1 VIVAAVVAL
10 WLVASS
16 PALAQLS
23 FASNDNPLFGAE
35 PEAVVSSDFNS
46 DSLLDLATADEG
58 FFTFHEGVEVLLNG
72 GGGSF
77 GSTQTL
83 YAADDAP
90 VSLDIGE
97 LNGDGHIDLAVA
109 NTNSQDVSVLLGAG
123 DGSFGGPQNPTNY
136 MLGGNVCA
144 VPPPSPSSVVVGF
157 FDADRH
163 PDLAV
168 ADGTCNAVWVLLNNG
183 DGTFGTPNGFPTDV
197 GPLQVATG
205 EFNDDGNLDLVTA
218 NGIDA
223 SGASVLLG
231 RGDGSF
237 TSAPEASTAGDTQL
251 GVAVGD
257 FNGDTKA
264 DLAFADDPSGP
275 NGEIAIVLGEGDGT
289 FEEKAFYAVGSA
301 TTSVAVGDFNA
312 DSVLDLA
319 TTDNFGDGSESGVL
333 CNQASGDVWV
343 LPGMGDGTFGNPQNF
358 PVPDASAVTVANF
371 DSNPLPDM
379 AVASNELSI
388 SCVTVLL
395 NTTPRPSPGPEV
407 SVAAGGSCAP
417 DGRKG
422 TLQLALADG
431 GDRAGGL
438 SLSFTSDNP
447 AVVPTDAVTVG
458 GSGISRTLTV
468 RPVAGRSG
476 TTVVT
481 VNQLSHGQ
489 LTGSVPVTVRVGANG
504 TDHLTAGRRRADIM
518 FGRNGADT
526 LTGGAGNDL
535 LCAGNGTDTL
545 SGGDGED
552 ALTGGDGED
561 VLTGGDGED
570 VLRGKGGD
578 DELGGGAGNDVHTGG
593 RGDDVLRGKGGDDKL
608 RGGDGDDVHRGG
620 GGADDCR
627 GGRGSDRRN
636 HC

>member
-1 VIVAAVVAL
+1 MIRSGVRRPLSRLARAGVIVAAVVAL
-10 WLVASS
+10 WLVASP
-16 PALAQLS
+16 PARAQLS

-35 PEAVVSSDFNS
+35 PVAVVSSDFNG
-46 DSLLDLATADEG
+46 DSHLDLATANEG
-58 FFTFHEGVEVLLNG
+58 LLTFHEGVEVLLNVAG
-72 GGGSF
+72 SGSF
-77 GSTQTL
+77 EDTETL

-90 VSLDIGE
+90 VSLDIGDFD
-97 LNGDGHIDLAVA
+97 GDGHIDLAVA

-123 DGSFGGPQNPTNY
+123 DGSFGDPTNY
-136 MLGGNVCA
+136 VVGGNGCA
-144 VPPPSPSSVVVGF
+144 DPSPTSVVVGF
-157 FDADRH
+157 FDADQR

-168 ADGTCNAVWVLLNNG
+168 ADGTCNTVWVLLNNG
-183 DGTFGTPNGFPTDV
+183 DGTFGTPPNGFPTDNS
-197 GPLQVATG
+197 PLQVATG
-205 EFNDDGNLDLVTA
+205 EFNDDGKLDLVTA

-231 RGDGSF
+231 RGDGTF

-251 GVAVGD
+251 AVAVGD

-275 NGEIAIVLGEGDGT
+275 KGEIAIDLGEGDGT
-289 FEEKAFYAVGSA
+289 FEQKAFYAVGSA

-319 TTDNFGDGSESGVL
+319 TTDDFGDGSESGDA
-333 CNQASGDVWV
+333 CSQASGDVWV
-343 LPGMGDGTFGNPQNF
+343 LPGVGDGTFGNPVSF
-358 PVPDASAVTVANF
+358 PVPDAFAVTVGNF

-379 AVASNELSI
+379 AVASPSLSVN
-388 SCVTVLL
+388 CVTVLL
-395 NTTPRPSPGPEV
+395 NTTPRPSPGPAV

-417 DGRKG
+417 DGRQG
-422 TLQLALADG
+422 TIQLALADG
-431 GDRAGGL
+431 GDRAGDL

-458 GSGISRTLTV
+458 GSGISRRLTV

-476 TTVVT
+476 TAVVR
-481 VNQLSHGQ
+481 VNQLSDGQ

-504 TDHLTAGRRRADIM
+504 ADHLADGRRRADIM

-526 LTGGAGNDL
+526 LTGGGGNDL
-535 LCAGNGTDTL
+535 LCGGNGADTL

-552 ALTGGDGED
+552 ALTAGDGED
-561 VLTGGDGED
+561 ALTGGAGED
-570 VLRGKGGD
+570 VHRGGAGD
-578 DELGGGAGNDVHTGG
+578 DE
-593 RGDDVLRGKGGDDKL
+593 LRGKGGDDKL
-608 RGGDGDDVHRGG
+608 WGGAGDDVHRGG
-620 GGADDCR
+620 GGKDDCR
-627 GGRGSDRRN
+627 GGGGSDRRN